1 MVKSKQVRE
10 AARKARDEARSGKGK
25 GRKEKSISDKFTPAQ
40 SKNKEKNELV

>member
-25 GRKEKSISDKFTPAQ
+25 GKKKNLSVINLPQLNLKIQKSTNYS
-40 SKNKEKNELV
+40 